1 MKKDLCII
9 CGVET
14 PYDFETHIDMRLG
27 YIEGAG
33 QLCRSCFNRSK
44 DINDVTSS
52 LDLIICVNEDTILN
66 TPNDYEL
73 GEKVRQMYWNIK
85 K

>member
-1 MKKDLCII
+1 MAKDHCVI

-14 PYDFETHIDMRLG
+14 VYDFETHIDMRIG

-33 QLCRSCFNRSK
+33 QLCGKCYNRGI
-44 DINDVTSS
+44 DPDNIAVPIF
-52 LDLIICVNEDTILN
+52 LIEN
-66 TPNDYEL
+66 TPNDFEL
-73 GEKVRQMYWNIK
+73 GGKVRELYWENK

>member
-1 MKKDLCII
+1 MGTDTPFEEPFYGSEKEKCVS

-14 PYDFETHIDMRLG
+14 PYTINTHIDMRKH

-33 QLCRSCFNRSK
+33 QLCGKC
-44 DINDVTSS
+44 
-52 LDLIICVNEDTILN
+52 
-66 TPNDYEL
+66 YEKL
-73 GEKVRQMYWNIK
+73 YNK

>member
-1 MKKDLCII
+1 MAKDKCIM

-33 QLCRSCFNRSK
+33 QLCKSCYDGVPTTPSNY
-44 DINDVTSS
+44 ITIPE
-52 LDLIICVNEDTILN
+52 DLVYN
-66 TPNDYEL
+66 TPNDFEL
-73 GEKVRQMYWNIK
+73 GGKVRELYWESK

>member
-1 MKKDLCII
+1 MTKDKCIL

-14 PYDFETHIDMRLG
+14 SYDFGTHIDLRVG

-33 QLCRSCFNRSK
+33 QLCNKCYNQGSNRNHITVSEW
-44 DINDVTSS
+44 
-52 LDLIICVNEDTILN
+52 LIEN
-66 TPNDYEL
+66 TPNDSEL
-73 GEKVRQMYWNIK
+73 GGKVRELYWENK